1 MALINT
7 ARSTHL
13 WRHLQVSG
21 GCSSYLLHVYPS
33 LWPQRWFV
41 LMLLLL
47 KTPSLTAE
55 PVFPSFH
62 HGTGTSG
69 SSGVFLAPARLE
81 LLRYPTLWTELWIIP
96 LHSSPSE
103 LRCLFWGSSDC
114 WGSASRTKDQVLRG
128 SEVTWLSLFEA
139 PLRDSEGMQ
148 SASWFCSSEQKL
160 TEAGGFR
167 VVICKTFL
175 VKTNYRC
182 LVLFIQKLLCF
193 AQLFSGVYCVVIIV
207 SHTSDILENKTEKF
221 KTQELKLF
229 VCT

>member
-13 WRHLQVSG
+13 WRHLQVSR

-55 PVFPSFH
+55 PVSPSFH

-103 LRCLFWGSSDC
+103 LRCLFWGQLRLLRFSL
-114 WGSASRTKDQVLRG
+114 KDQGPG
-128 SEVTWLSLFEA
+128 SQRFRADLAIFIWSSLKRLWWNA
-139 PLRDSEGMQ
+139 VSL
-148 SASWFCSSEQKL
+148 
-160 TEAGGFR
+160 
-167 VVICKTFL
+167 
-175 VKTNYRC
+175 
-182 LVLFIQKLLCF
+182 LVLFFRTEADRSRWLQSCHLQDLLGEDELPMSSPIYTEIVVLCSVIFRSLLCSNYSF
-193 AQLFSGVYCVVIIV
+193 T
-207 SHTSDILENKTEKF
+207 H
-221 KTQELKLF
+221 
-229 VCT
+229 